1 MQPGAATLWRMLV
14 LQEKYVLNSQRK
26 TSRMPPKNG
35 LDFKAARRPYYL
47 ADEVSYERFVL
58 AYYIGDAVEP
68 HNLLACLDLRHVR

>member
-1 MQPGAATLWRMLV
+1 MRASEN
-14 LQEKYVLNSQRK
+14 EKLIIRNR
-26 TSRMPPKNG
+26 NG

>member
-1 MQPGAATLWRMLV
+1 
-14 LQEKYVLNSQRK
+14 
-26 TSRMPPKNG
+26 MPPKSG